1 MKMDENNLQ
10 GEVLYSVFLGSAI
23 LILLFSFVTVAPVLY
38 GPDIPAHGRSPN
50 TPAFTPF
57 SYNAMSDS

>member
-23 LILLFSFVTVAPVLY
+23 LIILFSFVTVALILY
-38 GPDIPAHGRSPN
+38 GPDIPAHGRSP

-57 SYNAMSDS
+57 SYNAMNDS